1 MTPTEQHIAEAL
13 LGLFCILSV
22 SLVSFAILVMP

>member
-1 MTPTEQHIAEAL
+1 MTTTEQHIAEAL

-22 SLVSFAILVMP
+22 SLVGFVVVMP

>member
-22 SLVSFAILVMP
+22 SLVGYVMVMP

>member
-22 SLVSFAILVMP
+22 SLVSYVWVMP

>member
-1 MTPTEQHIAEAL
+1 MTPTEQLFAEAL

-22 SLVSFAILVMP
+22 SLVSYVVVMP

>member
-22 SLVSFAILVMP
+22 SLVGYVWVMP